1 MSSLAQDAIP
11 QLDLGNTFGAL
22 FIGVVLA
29 AVLFGLTNVQAFIYF
44 QAHKSAGITFFKL
57 VVTWLWYV
65 SFQVAIIDRVEIF
78 SQTFRIFDALHLA
91 LTIHCVYYYLVTNY
105 ANFDVLAEIVWS
117 LKLQLV
123 INIFIIPTVHLL
135 YVHRIWKGDYPPT
148 IVNLLHLL
156 NETSKQGPIKSSPG
170 HSIGGFAIGIQSH
183 FIILIHC
190 QTIVVVL
197 SSGVAIP
204 LVWAQ
209 YKVNLFK
216 DLVGIEWSTY
226 LSLGAATFV
235 DFVIASSLCYLL
247 ATSRTGFSSTDSFIT
262 KLVGY
267 TISTGCLTSI
277 CSMSIIITCAVMPT
291 TFIFIGL
298 QFLVTKLYVN
308 SFIAFLNARYYMQA
322 NVIVDSHQLYERH
335 GVYHPGLNISTSQ
348 NEEVQKSQK
357 DPEEVMLHTTQPIQ
371 AAMP

>member
-57 VVTWLWYV
+57 VVTWLW
-65 SFQVAIIDRVEIF
+65 
-78 SQTFRIFDALHLA
+78 IFDALHLA

-135 YVHRIWKGDYPPT
+135 YVHRIWK
-148 IVNLLHLL
+148 V
-156 NETSKQGPIKSSPG
+156 SKGRSRALP
-170 HSIGGFAIGIQSH
+170 AIA
-183 FIILIHC
+183 L
-190 QTIVVVL
+190 TIVVVL

>member
-1 MSSLAQDAIP
+1 MSSLAQDPIP

-22 FIGVVLA
+22 FIGVILA
-29 AVLFGLTNVQAFIYF
+29 AVLFGLTNVQAFIYL
-44 QAHKSAGITFFKL
+44 QAHTSAGITFFKL
-57 VVTWLWYV
+57 V
-65 SFQVAIIDRVEIF
+65 RF
-78 SQTFRIFDALHLA
+78 SPKTFRIFDALHLA

-105 ANFDVLAEIVWS
+105 ANFGVLAEIVWS
-117 LKLQLV
+117 LK
-123 INIFIIPTVHLL
+123 IFIIPTVHL
-135 YVHRIWKGDYPPT
+135 KGRSRALP
-148 IVNLLHLL
+148 
-156 NETSKQGPIKSSPG
+156 
-170 HSIGGFAIGIQSH
+170 AIA
-183 FIILIHC
+183 L
-190 QTIVVVL
+190 TIVVVL
-197 SSGVAIP
+197 SSGESVACK
-204 LVWAQ
+204 LSR
-209 YKVNLFK
+209 YRVNLFK

-247 ATSRTGFSSTDSFIT
+247 ATSRTGFSRTDSFIT

-322 NVIVDSHQLYERH
+322 NAIVDSHQLYERH
-335 GVYHPGLNISTSQ
+335 GAYHPELPISASQ
-348 NEEVQKSQK
+348 DEEFQKSQK
-357 DPEEVMLHTTQPIQ
+357 GPKDEVLHITQP
-371 AAMP
+371 AMAWIINCVPN

>member
-1 MSSLAQDAIP
+1 MSSSAQDAIP
-11 QLDLGNTFGAL
+11 QLNLGNTFGAL

-44 QAHKSAGITFFKL
+44 QAHKSAAGITFFKL
-57 VVTWLWYV
+57 VVTWLW
-65 SFQVAIIDRVEIF
+65 
-78 SQTFRIFDALHLA
+78 IFDALHLA
-91 LTIHCVYYYLVTNY
+91 LTVHCVYYYLVTNY
-105 ANFDVLAEIVWS
+105 ANFGVLTEIVWS

-123 INIFIIPTVHLL
+123 INIFIIPMVHLL
-135 YVHRIWKGDYPPT
+135 YVHRIWK
-148 IVNLLHLL
+148 V
-156 NETSKQGPIKSSPG
+156 SKGRSRVLP
-170 HSIGGFAIGIQSH
+170 AIA
-183 FIILIHC
+183 LC
-190 QTIVVVL
+190 IVVVL

-235 DFVIASSLCYLL
+235 DFLIASSLCYLL

-267 TISTGCLTSI
+267 TISTGCLTSV

-322 NVIVDSHQLYERH
+322 NVIINSPQFYERH
-335 GVYHPGLNISTSQ
+335 GVYHPELHISASQ
-348 NEEVQKSQK
+348 DEEFQKSQK
-357 DPEEVMLHTTQPIQ
+357 DPEDEVLHTAQPIQ
-371 AAMP
+371 TAMP

>member
-1 MSSLAQDAIP
+1 MSSSAQDAIP

-29 AVLFGLTNVQAFIYF
+29 AVLFGLTNVQAFIYL

-57 VVTWLWYV
+57 VVVWLW
-65 SFQVAIIDRVEIF
+65 
-78 SQTFRIFDALHLA
+78 TFDALHLA
-91 LTIHCVYYYLVTNY
+91 LTIHSVYYYLVTNY
-105 ANFDVLAEIVWS
+105 ANFSVLTEIVWS
-117 LKLQLV
+117 LKLQLI
-123 INIFIIPTVHLL
+123 INILIIPMVHLL
-135 YVHRIWKGDYPPT
+135 YVHRIWK
-148 IVNLLHLL
+148 V
-156 NETSKQGPIKSSPG
+156 SKGRSRILPAIALVGLRS
-170 HSIGGFAIGIQSH
+170 GFNCL
-183 FIILIHC
+183 FVLLIHC
-190 QTIVVVL
+190 QGIVVVL

-216 DLVGIEWSTY
+216 NLVGIEWSTY

-235 DFVIASSLCYLL
+235 DFLIASSLCYLL

-277 CSMSIIITCAVMPT
+277 CSMSIIITCTVMPK

-322 NVIVDSHQLYERH
+322 NVIVDSPQFYERH
-335 GVYHPGLNISTSQ
+335 GVYHPELHVSASQ
-348 NEEVQKSQK
+348 DGEFQKSQK
-357 DPEEVMLHTTQPIQ
+357 DPKDDVLHITQTVQ
-371 AAMP
+371 AAMVGGYVIVDGRELMETLSHSCRHQQRK